1 MVSAVKWVFYARFV
15 TMSIVKLFNSY
26 EYRRISL
33 NNALW
38 RCQLYLGTILK
49 TWLQDLP
56 SSIFELSNIAT
67 LFRLRHSANEN
78 LLNIYVP
85 HSLDK
90 QWLEEFVLQITVLN
104 DRRISIAKQKSDSR
118 ATQELDQQYHLV
130 HTGNRSLICW
140 QQIQK
145 KILFAR
151 IRNETNPWYEFW
163 GRLNR

>member
-1 MVSAVKWVFYARFV
+1 MNIGEFLWIMPCEGVSYILVQFWRLDYKICLHRFLSFQTSPPYFDFV
-15 TMSIVKLFNSY
+15 TAPTKI
-26 EYRRISL
+26 
-33 NNALW
+33 
-38 RCQLYLGTILK
+38 
-49 TWLQDLP
+49 
-56 SSIFELSNIAT
+56 IF
-67 LFRLRHSANEN
+67 
-78 LLNIYVP
+78 VP

-90 QWLEEFVLQITVLN
+90 QWLEEFVIDWCCFYYFLRNCLVALLEALFARLLQITVLN

-118 ATQELDQQYHLV
+118 ATQELDRQYHLV

-151 IRNETNPWYEFW
+151 TRNETNPWYEFW